1 MTPAQLVKAARASF
15 AQARRRAGGQD
26 IVGVLA
32 GRPVRLAFA
41 GDHFERQLGRA
52 LAVTRQPHGG
62 ESDGGEPDGGATMGG
77 QPAGTRVALDLHA
90 WDAASTGVRLAS
102 ASWAGWTLTPSS
114 VVAELSDERYQVS
127 LEVRGALA
135 SILDR
140 DTGEAYHYVPDPT
153 LLPAWEGT
161 HPARMLLAAWA
172 RAEGLVTCHA
182 AAVADGD
189 RGVLLCGGSGAG
201 KSTTA
206 LAALAA
212 GMRSAGDDYV
222 LVEPGRPPI
231 AHALYTSTL
240 LELSHYGRNTRLM
253 PVLDHVADQL
263 DRHKA
268 VMYADGHGT
277 PVLDGGF
284 PLVALVALRVER
296 GSRPHFAPT
305 SAAAVL
311 RALAPSTLAQLGMVD
326 AAGLARLADLC
337 RRLPAFEL
345 VLGDDPAPVPD
356 LLRTLLA
363 ATRAEPDR
371 AVAAS

>member
-1 MTPAQLVKAARASF
+1 VTPAELVDAARASF
-15 AQARRRAGGQD
+15 AEARRRAGGEE
-26 IVGVLA
+26 IEGHLA
-32 GRPVRLAFA
+32 GRPVRLSFA
-41 GDHFERQLGRA
+41 GDHFARLLGRA
-52 LAVTRQPHGG
+52 LAVTPGRGG
-62 ESDGGEPDGGATMGG
+62 DRPATEM
-77 QPAGTRVALDLHA
+77 ALALHA

-102 ASWAGWTLTPSS
+102 GSWAGWTLTPSS

-140 DTGEAYHYVPDPT
+140 VTGDAYHYVPDPT

-172 RAEGLVTCHA
+172 RAQGLVTCHA

-189 RGVLLCGGSGAG
+189 AGVLLCGASGAG

-222 LVEPGRPPI
+222 LVEPGDPPR

-240 LELSHYGRNTRLM
+240 LEVGHYERNRRLM

-268 VMYADGHGT
+268 VMYARGEGA
-277 PVLDGGF
+277 PNLDGGF

-296 GSRPHFAPT
+296 GSTPRFAPS

-337 RRLPAFEL
+337 RRLPAYEL

-356 LLRTLLA
+356 LLRALIAEGGGLRLA
-363 ATRAEPDR
+363 ATR
-371 AVAAS
+371 

>member
-1 MTPAQLVKAARASF
+1 MTPAELVEAARASF
-15 AQARRRAGGQD
+15 AQARRAGGHD
-26 IVGVLA
+26 VDGELA
-32 GRPVRLAFA
+32 GRPVRLSFA
-41 GDHFERQLGRA
+41 GDHFARQLGRA
-52 LAVTRQPHGG
+52 LAIG
-62 ESDGGEPDGGATMGG
+62 
-77 QPAGTRVALDLHA
+77 PAGGPPSNAGRPLLALHA

-102 ASWAGWTLTPSS
+102 GSWAGRTLTPSS

-140 DTGEAYHYVPDPT
+140 ATGEAFHYVPNPA

-172 RAEGLVTCHA
+172 RSQGLLTCHA
-182 AAVADGD
+182 AAVATEVA
-189 RGVLLCGGSGAG
+189 GVLLCGGSGAG

-222 LVEPGRPPI
+222 LVEPGYPPI

-240 LELSHYGRNTRLM
+240 LEIGHYERNRRLM

-268 VMYADGHGT
+268 VMYAGGNGA
-277 PVLDGGF
+277 PVIGGGF

-296 GSRPHFAPT
+296 GASPRFGRT
-305 SAAAVL
+305 TAAAVL

-326 AAGLARLADLC
+326 AAGLARLAELC
-337 RRLPAFEL
+337 RHLPAYEL
-345 VLGDDPAPVPD
+345 RLGDDPTHVPE
-356 LLRTLLA
+356 LLRALIAEASQRAGA
-363 ATRAEPDR
+363 A
-371 AVAAS
+371 AASR